1 MKACRLVIERF
12 REKQRRVDECEGSL
26 ILNKWSRD
34 FPVVQWLALSLP
46 GAWVRSLAGELR
58 FHKLCDVVKK
68 KKWRPTE
75 KLYLSKDLKWV
86 MD

>member
-1 MKACRLVIERF
+1 M
-12 REKQRRVDECEGSL
+12 
-26 ILNKWSRD
+26 
-34 FPVVQWLALSLP
+34 VQWLALSLP
-46 GAWVRSLAGELR
+46 GAWVRSLVRELR

-68 KKWRPTE
+68 KRWRFTE